1 MKKTDSLKSS
11 VIALAVVQASNY
23 ILPLVSVPYLARIL
37 GVENFGKVIFAQ
49 AFMMYFILLVEYGFS
64 WSGTR
69 KVAASRNDR
78 RQLGK
83 IFINVFCSQWLL
95 VIFSAFTCS
104 GLVFLFDNLR
114 VDAHFYALAFLS
126 VFGSALFPLWFFQ
139 GIEKMRMAALFQF
152 FGKFFGLILLFLVV
166 KNSSDVEWAIFSSS
180 ISTVLV
186 GIFSLIFIFRG
197 DFFYFCK
204 PSLYSVVKELKE
216 GWVLFTSRVYI
227 SSYAILMPLALGWM
241 MGPVALACYNVA
253 DKLRSGA
260 QSLINPI
267 TQAFFPRISFLME
280 NNKDAILPLL
290 RKSAIGIFCV
300 SLVASFLLYFFAEDL
315 IKIIA
320 GSGYEQAVI
329 VLQWMSP
336 IPLFVGVSNL
346 LGVQVMIP
354 LGMGRE
360 FNRSFMFA
368 ALLCLAMMWPMIDIA
383 AEKGAAITLLIAEFF
398 GCALISFYLW
408 RRFHGKIFSGE

>member
-290 RKSAIGIFCV
+290 RKSAIGIFFV

-320 GSGYEQAVI
+320 GSGYEQAVV

>member
-95 VIFSAFTCS
+95 VIFSAFACS

-126 VFGSALFPLWFFQ
+126 VFGSALFPLWFLQ
-139 GIEKMRMAALFQF
+139 GIEKMRMAAFFQF

-204 PSLYSVVKELKE
+204 PSLYGVVKELKE

-227 SSYAILMPLALGWM
+227 SSYAILMPLVLGWM

-290 RKSAIGIFCV
+290 RKSAIGIFFV

-320 GSGYEQAVI
+320 GSGYEQAVV

-336 IPLFVGVSNL
+336 IPFFVGVSNL
-346 LGVQVMIP
+346 LGVQIMIP

-383 AEKGAAITLLIAEFF
+383 AEKGAAITLLITEFF

-408 RRFHGKIFSGE
+408 RRFHGKILSGE

>member
-126 VFGSALFPLWFFQ
+126 VFGSALFPLWFLQ
-139 GIEKMRMAALFQF
+139 GIEKMRMAAFFQF

-186 GIFSLIFIFRG
+186 G
-197 DFFYFCK
+197 
-204 PSLYSVVKELKE
+204 
-216 GWVLFTSRVYI
+216 
-227 SSYAILMPLALGWM
+227 
-241 MGPVALACYNVA
+241 
-253 DKLRSGA
+253 
-260 QSLINPI
+260 
-267 TQAFFPRISFLME
+267 
-280 NNKDAILPLL
+280 
-290 RKSAIGIFCV
+290 
-300 SLVASFLLYFFAEDL
+300 
-315 IKIIA
+315 
-320 GSGYEQAVI
+320 
-329 VLQWMSP
+329 
-336 IPLFVGVSNL
+336 
-346 LGVQVMIP
+346 
-354 LGMGRE
+354 
-360 FNRSFMFA
+360 
-368 ALLCLAMMWPMIDIA
+368 
-383 AEKGAAITLLIAEFF
+383 
-398 GCALISFYLW
+398 
-408 RRFHGKIFSGE
+408 

>member
-290 RKSAIGIFCV
+290 RKSAIGIFFV

>member
-1 MKKTDSLKSS
+1 MKKPDSLKSS
-11 VIALAVVQASNY
+11 VIALAIVQASNY
-23 ILPLVSVPYLARIL
+23 ILPLISVPYLARIL
-37 GVENFGKVIFAQ
+37 GVESFGKMVFAQ

-64 WSGTR
+64 WSATR
-69 KVAASRNDR
+69 KVAANRNNR

-95 VIFSAFTCS
+95 VIFSAFICS

-126 VFGSALFPLWFFQ
+126 VFGSALFPLWFLQ
-139 GIEKMRMAALFQF
+139 GIEKMRMAAFFQLA
-152 FGKFFGLILLFLVV
+152 GRFFGLILLFLVV
-166 KNSSDVEWAIFSSS
+166 KNSSDVEWAIFLSS
-180 ISTVLV
+180 ISAVLV

-197 DFFYFCK
+197 GFFCFCK
-204 PSLYSVVKELKE
+204 PSLYDVMNELKE
-216 GWVLFTSRVYI
+216 GWVLFTSRLYI

-280 NNKDAILPLL
+280 KNKDAIFPLL
-290 RKSAIGIFCV
+290 RQSAIGVFFV

-315 IKIIA
+315 IKIVT
-320 GSGYEQAVI
+320 GSGYEEAVV

-346 LGVQVMIP
+346 LGVQIMIP
-354 LGMGRE
+354 LGMGHE

-368 ALLCLAMMWPMIDIA
+368 ALLCLAIMWPMIDIA

-398 GCALISFYLW
+398 GCAFISFYLW
-408 RRFHGKIFSGE
+408 RRFQGKISSVQ